1 MRTSSQTLSR
11 LLGKVEENKRVLKG
25 GEKKLMGSAKNVWIH
40 ESLCVLV
47 SK

>member
-1 MRTSSQTLSR
+1 MFSQILSR

-25 GEKKLMGSAKNVWIH
+25 GEKKFMGFVKNVWIY

-47 SK
+47 LK